1 MNSSS
6 TEISLWMLDSSTF
19 INGCII
25 GQLPL
30 FVLIRS
36 PIYFSEY
43 VFRVELGINARE
55 KTRRQASMCVER
67 SKIGI
72 RQLSLTDLDRINE
85 LGAPRRIG
93 LGEITSAIIAQREAG
108 GVLCDDW
115 RGRSWLERRVP
126 VTRWESVEDLLLHA
140 AHLNHISEF
149 DLEQFQEALESE
161 RYKCRYNLR
170 LEHLR
175 RLANR

>member
-1 MNSSS
+1 MNSTS
-6 TEISLWMLDSSTF
+6 TEASFWMLDSSTF

-25 GQLPL
+25 GQVPI

-36 PIYFSEY
+36 PLYFSEY
-43 VFRVELGINARE
+43 VFRFELGINARE
-55 KTRRQASMCVER
+55 KTRRQAASWVER
-67 SKIGI
+67 RKIGV
-72 RQLSLTDLDRINE
+72 RQLSLADLDRINQ

-93 LGEITSAIIAQREAG
+93 LGEITSAIIAVRESG

-115 RGRSWLERRVP
+115 RGRGWLEDRVP
-126 VTRWESVEDLLLHA
+126 VAWWESTEDLLLRA
-140 AHLNHISEF
+140 AQLNHISEF
-149 DLEQFQEALESE
+149 DLDQFQEVLESE